1 MENIRI
7 RQAKLADVDGLVR
20 LLKQISMLHHQ
31 GRPDLFKPNSQK
43 FSAEEIEKILSD
55 KDFKVFVA
63 IDDKDC
69 MLGYCFCKL
78 RSSSHPV
85 LHTYTA
91 LYIEDF
97 CVDESSRGQ
106 GIGKKLFDTALE
118 YGKSQDVYNIE
129 LNVWNFNE
137 GAVRFYES
145 LGFSARSTV
154 MERVL

>member
-1 MENIRI
+1 MEII
-7 RQAKLADVDGLVR
+7 RQANLNDIEGLVR
-20 LLKQISMLHHQ
+20 LLQQISKLHHE

-43 FSAEEIEKILSD
+43 FSAEEVKKILED
-55 KDFKVFVA
+55 KDFRVFVA
-63 IDDKDC
+63 VDEKDY

-78 RSSSHPV
+78 KTSNHPV

-106 GIGKKLFDTALE
+106 GIGKKLFDAAFE
-118 YGKSQDVYNIE
+118 YGKSQGVYNIE
-129 LNVWNFNE
+129 LNVWNFNK
-137 GAVRFYES
+137 GAVKFYEN

-154 MERVL
+154 MERIL